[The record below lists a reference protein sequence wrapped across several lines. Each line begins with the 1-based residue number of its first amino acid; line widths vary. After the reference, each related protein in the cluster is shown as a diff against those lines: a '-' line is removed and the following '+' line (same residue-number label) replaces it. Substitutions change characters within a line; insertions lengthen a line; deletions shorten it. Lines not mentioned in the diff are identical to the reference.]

1 MRLADLVGGV
11 GLDLLD
17 LAEVGAIRR
26 FLGVLLAGA
35 DDERQHEDQHEE
47 GDQGDDEAL
56 DAQAGAVGP
65 LAPRAGRRRRLTWV
79 TSASSSKN
87 DTSTSL
93 RAEKMVGE
101 AGFEPASSCEH

>member
-1 MRLADLVGGV
+1 MGLPTLLVV
-11 GLDLLD
+11 SVWTLLH

-26 FLGVLLAGA
+26 FLGVPLAGA

-56 DAQAGAVGP
+56 DAKTGAVCVCALERG
-65 LAPRAGRRRRLTWV
+65 AGGVTWV

-87 DTSTSL
+87 DTSTSSG
-93 RAEKMVGE
+93 REDG
-101 AGFEPASSCEH
+101 GRGGI